1 MKGCRAI
8 LRIGQVLAGSQAP
21 WQLGDAAHH
30 SFLPIF
36 LGNVMGRFQ
45 TDMLSGNLVEPLLS
59 TDPSMSLTLLSIPP
73 QGTSHLLF
81 Y

>member
-1 MKGCRAI
+1 M
-8 LRIGQVLAGSQAP
+8 LAGSQAP

-30 SFLPIF
+30 SFLSMF
-36 LGNVMGRFQ
+36 LGKVMGQFQ

-59 TDPSMSLTLLSIPP
+59 TDPSMSLTVLSITP